1 LLAAALDRDAPD
13 NVSLIVLRATE
24 AGAEPAGT
32 GVQAVL
38 RHGLQWH

>member
-24 AGAEPAGT
+24 AGAEHAGAGAGT
-32 GVQAVL
+32 VL